1 MYEAIKE
8 QIIAKYEARGK
19 VITEKSVVKYI
30 NDIKKIQSL
39 VDAGEATDLS
49 FLYDVDAVS
58 ASIED
63 MRGRKVVDGQK
74 VKASTNTKRNY
85 YQSIVSVLDAL
96 DDYKVIKKYQTIVN
110 KYNKLYKV
118 NLDKNNASVT
128 QENEE
133 KLISYKSLKHVV
145 DGLSMKIRDIKD
157 AAKDL
162 DYKLTDTDMNTFQTF
177 ILLKM
182 YMSFPARNEFGT
194 ILWATDLSPKTSDN
208 NYLALSTSLKKKK
221 SELTLNVYKTSGLY
235 DTRVLDLDA
244 NDKLTGHFTT
254 WRKMLARISKQE
266 GRGVVKTG
274 TPVFYSR
281 FYNKPDEEWW
291 RSPMTSNKLSK
302 YLARFFEKE
311 VGKNISTTAI
321 AKIVNS
327 HQNKTNS
334 DAIKKNS
341 KARGTS
347 VGTLSQVYTPVL
359 PQ

>member
-19 VITEKSVVKYI
+19 AISEKSVDKYLK
-30 NDIKKIQSL
+30 DIQKIQSL
-39 VDAGEATDLS
+39 LDVGSADDLS

-63 MRGRKVVDGQK
+63 MRGRKVVDGEK

-96 DDYKVIKKYQTIVN
+96 DDYKVIKKYQKIVN
-110 KYNKLYKV
+110 DYNKLYKV

-145 DGLSMKIRDIKD
+145 DGLSMKVRDIKD

-194 ILWATDLSPKTSDN
+194 ILWATDLSEKKTDN
-208 NYLALSTSLKKKK
+208 NYLALSTSLKKQK

-244 NDKLTGHFTT
+244 NDKLTGHFTV
-254 WRKMLARISKQE
+254 WRKMLARIAKQE
-266 GRGVVKTG
+266 GRGIVKSG
-274 TPVFYSR
+274 TPVFFSR

-291 RSPMTSNKLSK
+291 KSPMTSNKLSK

-347 VGTLSQVYTPVL
+347 VGTLSQVYTPAL

>member
-1 MYEAIKE
+1 MYAAIKQ
-8 QIIAKYEARGK
+8 QIIEKYEARGK
-19 VITEKSVVKYI
+19 SISEKSVDKYLK
-30 NDIKKIQSL
+30 DIQKIQSL
-39 VDAGEATDLS
+39 LDVGEVTDLS
-49 FLYDVDAVS
+49 FLYNVDAVS
-58 ASIED
+58 AAVED
-63 MRGRKVVDGQK
+63 MRGRKITNGEK

-85 YQSIVSVLDAL
+85 FQSIVSVLDGL
-96 DDYKVIKKYQTIVN
+96 DDYKVIKKYQKIVN

-118 NLDKNNASVT
+118 NLEKNNASVT

-133 KLISYKSLKHVV
+133 KLISYKSLQNVV

-157 AAKDL
+157 TMKDL
-162 DYKLTDTDMNTFQTF
+162 DYKLSDTDMNTFQTF

-182 YMSFPARNEFGT
+182 YLSFPARNEFGT
-194 ILWATDLSPKTSDN
+194 LLWATDMSAKTSDN
-208 NYLALSTSLKKKK
+208 NYLALSTSLKKHK

-244 NDKLTGHFTT
+244 NDKLTGHFTI

-266 GRGVVKTG
+266 GRGIVKTG
-274 TPVFYSR
+274 TPVFFSR

-291 RSPMTSNKLSK
+291 TSPMTSNKLSK

-347 VGTLSQVYTPVL
+347 VGTLSQVYTPAL